1 MVDGASV
8 EEATAD
14 YFVPSGTKKTSVAV
28 WLSDPF
34 PSWFSQACDSYV
46 NIGMVWYGIVDKAK
60 RQLYS

>member
-28 WLSDPF
+28 WLSDPY
-34 PSWFSQACDSYV
+34 PSWFSQARDSSHR
-46 NIGMVWYGIVDKAK
+46 NGIVDKAK
-60 RQLYS
+60 TQLYS

>member
-28 WLSDPF
+28 WLSDPY
-34 PSWFSQACDSYV
+34 PSWFSQARDSSHR
-46 NIGMVWYGIVDKAK
+46 NGIVGKAK
-60 RQLYS
+60 TQLYS